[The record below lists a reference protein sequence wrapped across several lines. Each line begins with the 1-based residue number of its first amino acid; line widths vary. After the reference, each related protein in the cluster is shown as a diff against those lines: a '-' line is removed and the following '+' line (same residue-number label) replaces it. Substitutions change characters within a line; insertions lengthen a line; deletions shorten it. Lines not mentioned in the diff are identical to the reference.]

1 MPIDTKNPTY
11 SNNLSKWT
19 LVRDCVL
26 GAKQVRSKGVVYLPN
41 PDQKNDIDNNSVR
54 YKDFKKRAQFLNVT
68 ARTRNAMVGMAFR
81 RPPEVDVTGIEYI
94 IKNATGSGTTLE
106 QLGKVVVGDLLEV
119 GRIGLLADYP
129 ESEPNQSKEQVTALG
144 FTSSIK
150 VYTAENIVNW
160 KTSTVGGEVVLSLV
174 VLMEE
179 YNADL
184 DEFDQSKLI
193 QYRKL
198 CLIDG
203 VYNVI
208 VYRDDQIHSEA
219 QPRAN
224 GQLLRKIPFIIA
236 GTYSNDP
243 AVDDAALYDIA
254 EINIG
259 HYINS
264 ASYEEGI
271 DLHGQPML
279 HIDSGTMTSAE
290 WTALNPNGVEVG
302 ARRGIVTAGGGSV
315 TLVQAVA
322 NSAAYEAMTQKE
334 AQMVSIGA
342 RLIEPNG
349 QAETAEAAR
358 IKHAGDNSVLA
369 NVVQNASEAIQTAL
383 GWVNLFMG
391 VTFEPVFVIN
401 EDFYDKSVDPQTVV
415 AKIQLFD
422 RGIIGKTD
430 IRGTLRKAGEI
441 EREDEEIDA
450 EAEDQDPTE

>member
-1 MPIDTKNPTY
+1 MPIDTQNPTY
-11 SNNLSKWT
+11 TENLSKWT
-19 LVRDCVL
+19 LVRDCVD
-26 GAKQVRSKGVVYLPN
+26 GAKQIRKKGVVYLPN
-41 PDQKNDIDNNSVR
+41 PESNDPLNLSIR
-54 YKDFKKRAQFLNVT
+54 YKHFKKRAQFLNVT

-106 QLGKVVVGDLLEV
+106 QLGKIVVGDLLEC
-119 GRIGLLADYP
+119 GRIGLLVDYP
-129 ESEPNQSKEQVTALG
+129 QAEPNLSKETVRALG
-144 FTSSIK
+144 LISTIK
-150 VYTAENIVNW
+150 TYTAENIINW
-160 KTSTVGGEVVLSLV
+160 KTEVIGGRSVLSLV
-174 VLMEE
+174 VLMEH
-179 YNADL
+179 YNTND
-184 DEFDQSKLI
+184 DEFDQGTAI

-203 VYNVI
+203 VYYQAI
-208 VYRDDQIHSEA
+208 YRDNVLYDGPTPQ
-219 QPRAN
+219 RAN
-224 GQLLRKIPFIIA
+224 GQLLDQITFIIP

-243 AVDDAALYDIA
+243 EVDDAALYDIA

-271 DLHGQPML
+271 DIHGQPML
-279 HIDSGTMTSAE
+279 HIDIGSTSATE
-290 WTALNPNGVEVG
+290 WDKLNPNGIEVG
-302 ARRGIVTAGGGSV
+302 ARRGIVTSGGGSAQ
-315 TLVQAVA
+315 LLQAVA
-322 NSAAYEAMTQKE
+322 NSAASEAMTKKE

-342 RLIEPNG
+342 RLIEPGG

-391 VTFEPVFVIN
+391 VTFEPVFTIN
-401 EDFYDKSVDPQTVV
+401 EDFYDKSVDPQTMI

-430 IRGTLRKAGEI
+430 IRATLRKAGEI
-441 EREDEEIDA
+441 DREDEDIDD
-450 EAEDQDPTE
+450 EALDQDPTE